1 VIDMMNFSGEAE
13 YSGASM
19 KASVI
24 AAARADAG

>member
-13 YSGASM
+13 YSASSA

-24 AAARADAG
+24 AAAAARAG